1 MEDEKYRKLLESLK
15 NRYEAGDISQE
26 NYMRLFKKYQA
37 KQTSA
42 SASQR
47 EEKASSKIG
56 SGSSSLLETAMGTVL
71 TRAYVCDNCGAAIQI
86 VEGKKTSRCAF
97 CGVINEVDYLE
108 RIAFRFRDEKKKLLS
123 GVISNLVTSSMFS
136 LKLPAF
142 MKFKSIALP
151 YENRAIEN
159 ESKAWPAICNYL
171 DSTNWVKNNCLE
183 ASKHRH
189 YAAEL
194 YQNAGEFA
202 AKPEQKLEVLEKLHS
217 NEAIGYLNASLGFY
231 GITQREPSL
240 IYKRRVA
247 NSAIE
252 AVKNFVKAYDLTHK
266 PQYINYAVLSK
277 ILAYR
282 GAEFWLSHH
291 ETQEMLALAFY
302 LQTSPKAQHWDRK
315 EAMHLAGGLAGQVFE
330 EHID

>member
-1 MEDEKYRKLLESLK
+1 LEDEKLRKLLESLK
-15 NRYEAGDISQE
+15 NRYEAGEISQE
-26 NYMRLFKKYQA
+26 NYMRLFEKYQA
-37 KQTSA
+37 RQTRPSTP
-42 SASQR
+42 QR
-47 EEKASSKIG
+47 EETASSEICA
-56 SGSSSLLETAMGTVL
+56 SSSSLLEAAMDAVL

-86 VEGKKTSRCAF
+86 VEGNKTSRCAF

-108 RIAFRFRDEKKKLLS
+108 RIADRFREEKKKVLS
-123 GVISNLVTSSMFS
+123 GVISNLVTSSMIN

-159 ESKAWPAICNYL
+159 ESKAWPEIRNHL
-171 DSTNWVKNNCLE
+171 DSANWVKDNCLE

-202 AKPEQKLEVLEKLHS
+202 SKPEQKLEVLEKLHS
-217 NEAIGYLNASLGFY
+217 NEAIGYLNASLAFY
-231 GITQREPSL
+231 RITQREPSL
-240 IYKRRVA
+240 ICKRRIA
-247 NSAIE
+247 RSALE
-252 AVKNFVKAYDLTHK
+252 AVKHFVEAHNLTHK

-291 ETQEMLALAFY
+291 ETQEMLALALY
-302 LQTSPKAQHWDRK
+302 LQTSPKAQLWDNK
-315 EAMHLAGGLAGQVFE
+315 EALHLAIGLAEQVLVE
-330 EHID
+330 DIN